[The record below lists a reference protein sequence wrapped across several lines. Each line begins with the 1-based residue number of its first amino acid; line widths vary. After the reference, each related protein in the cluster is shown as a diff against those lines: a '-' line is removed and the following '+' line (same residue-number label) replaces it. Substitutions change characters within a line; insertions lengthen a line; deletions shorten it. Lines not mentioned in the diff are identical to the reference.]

1 MRNVINKETAEK
13 LYKGLRAL
21 SELSFPK
28 LCATCGKR
36 YETVDEFVFQTEAI
50 RKSSGLKEE
59 EEEDG
64 QIIVELFRNCICGST
79 LMDEFNNRRDFS
91 STGIGRREKFGEIL
105 ERLTG
110 SGISHETARNE
121 LLKVMRGDGSEL
133 LRVNASKKAL
143 C

>member
-1 MRNVINKETAEK
+1 MSNTINKETAER

-28 LCATCGKR
+28 LCANCGKR
-36 YETVDEFVFQTEAI
+36 YETVDEFVFQTEAV

-59 EEEDG
+59 EEDG
-64 QIIVELFRNCICGST
+64 QIFVELFRNCICGST
-79 LMDEFNNRRDFS
+79 LMDEFNNRRDLS
-91 STGIGRREKFGEIL
+91 SAGIGRREKFGEIL

-110 SGISHETARNE
+110 SGIAYETARNE

-133 LRVNASKKAL
+133 LRVKPSKKAL
-143 C
+143 S